1 MAKYNI
7 SRLQN
12 ATCGDI
18 ILRIMWQ
25 KISGYFLRGL
35 ITLLP
40 LLITIWLLYF
50 IFTFLDSILGNII
63 TLIAGRHIPGLGFV
77 ITVILI
83 LVVGFFATYIIGAQL
98 FKLGEEI
105 LYRVPIVK
113 SIYSAVKQI
122 NDVLFMQKTAEEYR
136 RACIIEYPRK
146 GIWSVGFIT
155 SDAAIEIEAK
165 AKEKMINVF
174 IPNTPTP
181 ATGFLVVFPA
191 RDVIL
196 LDMKIEDAFKYV
208 VSGGVLKP
216 SSLPPQVPPKKE
228 L

>member
-1 MAKYNI
+1 
-7 SRLQN
+7 
-12 ATCGDI
+12 
-18 ILRIMWQ
+18 MWH

-40 LLITIWLLYF
+40 LLVTIWLLYF

-63 TLIAGRHIPGLGFV
+63 TLIAGRAIPGLGFV
-77 ITVILI
+77 VTLVLI
-83 LVVGFFATYIIGAQL
+83 LLVGFFATYIIGAQL

-136 RACIIEYPRK
+136 RACIVEYPRK
-146 GIWSVGFIT
+146 GIWSMGFIT
-155 SDAAIEIEAK
+155 SDASQEIEAK
-165 AKEKMINVF
+165 AKAKMINVF
-174 IPNTPTP
+174 VPNTPTP
-181 ATGFLVVFPA
+181 ATGFIIIVPA

-216 SSLPPQVPPKKE
+216 STLSPEIPPKKE
-228 L
+228 S